1 MSKKKS
7 AVVSFQHKFIITLK
21 MYFKLINC
29 DTKNILYFIKTFI
42 NYNQVLMINIWVME
56 NIVN

>member
-21 MYFKLINC
+21 MYFKFINC
-29 DTKNILYFIKTFI
+29 DTKKHFIF
-42 NYNQVLMINIWVME
+42 Y
-56 NIVN
+56 